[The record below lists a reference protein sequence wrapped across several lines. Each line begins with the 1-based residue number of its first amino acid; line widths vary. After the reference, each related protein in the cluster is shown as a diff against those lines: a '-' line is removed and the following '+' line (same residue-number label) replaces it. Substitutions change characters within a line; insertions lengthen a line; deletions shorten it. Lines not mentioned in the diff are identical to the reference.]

1 MASGVSD
8 GPCDPPPTEGEL
20 EQEDELELQAQ
31 EYMDHVRNPELC
43 GPRPR
48 SCPLEPC
55 SEQQQQQQPRGSK
68 SSASDLSVRLRT
80 SQVLPIDN
88 VQSRLLSLPWELVL
102 EICSYL
108 DARFVLGVLPLV
120 CRAFQCVLTDEVTW
134 RIRAQKILGLTYP
147 VLEGKDFD
155 WPTACIELE
164 EHLSHWSGTNP
175 KVEHFTLADGHF
187 ASVDSVLLIQNASLC
202 ISGSRDR
209 NVNIWDLR
217 RLAQDG
223 EKALVKTLG
232 HQPRGT
238 HRGWVWAL
246 AAQENMLCS
255 GSWDSSIKLWDMA
268 AEGAAVRDIRG
279 KAAVLCL
286 VYHPDVL
293 VTGSYDKLV
302 TMYDPRVNYPV
313 VSSRKLHSSA
323 VLCLAADD
331 RFVLSGSED
340 RTLVV
345 VDRRNNHVLQ
355 KLQLDSYLLSM
366 SYERGELW
374 AGDKWGLVHVFDQQG
389 GNFQHVKCF
398 NVGHHSQMT
407 GIKHSMGTL
416 YTSSTDKTI
425 KVHVPTEPPHTV
437 CTLPHN
443 DVVNGISVERDV
455 LAAASGSMTVEIWK
469 MTK

>member
-1 MASGVSD
+1 MASEQSD
-8 GPCDPPPTEGEL
+8 DSSLHLPQSEGQLDL
-20 EQEDELELQAQ
+20 EHEKDLEVQAQ
-31 EYMDHVRNPELC
+31 EYVDRVWNPETS
-43 GPRPR
+43 GPRPQ

-55 SEQQQQQQPRGSK
+55 SEQQLRSSK
-68 SSASDLSVRLRT
+68 SSGSDLSVKLRT
-80 SQVLPIDN
+80 SQVLPGESA
-88 VQSRLLSLPWELVL
+88 QSGLLSLPWELVL

-120 CRAFQCVLTDEVTW
+120 CRTFQSVLTDEVTW
-134 RIRAQKILGLTYP
+134 RIRAQKILGMSYP

-164 EHLSHWSGTNP
+164 EHLSHWSSDDP
-175 KVEHFTLADGHF
+175 RAEHFSLSDGHF
-187 ASVDSVLLIQNASLC
+187 ASVDSVLLVQNASLC

-217 RLAQDG
+217 RLGQVR
-223 EKALVKTLG
+223 EKVLVKTLG
-232 HQPRGT
+232 DHPRGT

-255 GSWDSSIKLWDMA
+255 GSWDSSIKLWDLA
-268 AEGAAVRDIRG
+268 SDGAAVREIRG

-286 VYHPDVL
+286 VYLPDVL
-293 VTGSYDKLV
+293 VTGSYDKTV
-302 TMYDPRVNYPV
+302 TMYDPRVGYPV
-313 VSSRKLHSSA
+313 LSSRKMHSSA
-323 VLCLAADD
+323 VLCLAADH

-345 VDRRNNHVLQ
+345 IDRRTNHILQ
-355 KLQLDSYLLSM
+355 RLQLDSYLLTM
-366 SYERGELW
+366 SYLNGELW
-374 AGDKWGLVHVFDQQG
+374 AGDKWGLVHVFDQKD

-398 NVGHHSQMT
+398 NVGHRSQLT
-407 GIKHSMGTL
+407 GISHSLGTL

-437 CTLPHN
+437 CTLPHG
-443 DVVNGISVERDV
+443 DVVNGICVEGNV
-455 LAAASGSMTVEIWK
+455 LAAASGSMSLEIWR

>member
-1 MASGVSD
+1 MASEPGD
-8 GPCDPPPTEGEL
+8 GPCDQPQTEGELDL

-31 EYMDHVRNPELC
+31 EYVDRVRNPELC
-43 GPRPR
+43 GPRPQ
-48 SCPLEPC
+48 SCPLEP
-55 SEQQQQQQPRGSK
+55 SGDQQPRSSR
-68 SSASDLSVRLRT
+68 SSASDLSVKLRS
-80 SQVLPIDN
+80 SQLLPADN
-88 VQSRLLSLPWELVL
+88 MQSSLLSLPWELIL

-134 RIRAQKILGLTYP
+134 RIRAQKILGLSYP
-147 VLEGKDFD
+147 VLEGKGFD

-164 EHLSHWSGTNP
+164 EHLYHWSGTNP
-175 KVEHFTLADGHF
+175 KVEHFSLSDGHF

-217 RLAQDG
+217 HLTQDG

-246 AAQENMLCS
+246 AAQDNMLCS
-255 GSWDSSIKLWDMA
+255 GSWDSSVKLWDMA
-268 AEGAAVRDIRG
+268 SEGAAVREIRG

-286 VYHPDVL
+286 VYLPDVL

-313 VSSRKLHSSA
+313 VASRKLHSSA

-345 VDRRNNHVLQ
+345 VDRRTNHVLQ
-355 KLQLDSYLLSM
+355 RLQLDSYLLSM

-374 AGDKWGLVHVFDQQG
+374 AGDKWGLVHVFDQQD

-398 NVGHHSQMT
+398 NVGHHSQLT
-407 GIKHSMGTL
+407 GIRHSVGTL

-443 DVVNGISVERDV
+443 DVVNGISVEGDV
-455 LAAASGSMTVEIWK
+455 LAAASGSMSVEIWR